1 MPAPWACPSMVGLP
15 VGTFATGATTA
26 EGRLNVPL
34 GGQSTTRRRYSR
46 GTPSTL
52 RAYPA
57 RGIFSA
63 SCTTRCCSGRGS
75 RGSRP
80 RFDARVVI
88 CVAPAPTGA
97 GDRPAWV
104 ELALGPGR
112 PARVRVGARHAGN
125 SERSEPSE
133 PKNDRSPHNTPHEG
147 TLRKK
152 GSEGSEG
159 SGVGD
164 FEDCPPRRHGRM
176 RGLPMRAGLQD
187 HARTHIIRKRGPLLL
202 SGPAPP
208 DRGSAS

>member
-1 MPAPWACPSMVGLP
+1 MPAPWACPSMVGLL

-57 RGIFSA
+57 RGIFSSA
-63 SCTTRCCSGRGS
+63 SCTARCCSGRGP

-80 RFDARVVI
+80 RFDPRVVI
-88 CVAPAPTGA
+88 CVAPAPAEA

-112 PARVRVGARHAGN
+112 
-125 SERSEPSE
+125 
-133 PKNDRSPHNTPHEG
+133 
-147 TLRKK
+147 
-152 GSEGSEG
+152 
-159 SGVGD
+159 
-164 FEDCPPRRHGRM
+164 
-176 RGLPMRAGLQD
+176 
-187 HARTHIIRKRGPLLL
+187 
-202 SGPAPP
+202 
-208 DRGSAS
+208 RGSASARAGGSCTTRCPLSQRGLREGALASHHATKRGCTGLRSWAQLPPRGLCTRVRGRGVPRTSASARADIVAFVPSTE

>member
-1 MPAPWACPSMVGLP
+1 MVGLP
-15 VGTFATGATTA
+15 VDTFATGVTTA
-26 EGRLNVPL
+26 EGRLNVSL
-34 GGQSTTRRRYSR
+34 GGQSTTHRCYSR

-52 RAYPA
+52 RAYAA
-57 RGIFSA
+57 RGIFSSA
-63 SCTTRCCSGRGS
+63 SYTAGCCSGRGS
-75 RGSRP
+75 RGRRP
-80 RFDARVVI
+80 RSDPRVVI
-88 CVAPAPTGA
+88 CVAPAPA
-97 GDRPAWV
+97 EADDRPAWV

-133 PKNDRSPHNTPHEG
+133 PKNDRSLHNTPHEG

-152 GSEGSEG
+152 GSEGSDG

-187 HARTHIIRKRGPLLL
+187 HARTHIIRKRGPLPP
-202 SGPAPP
+202 SGSAPP
-208 DRGSAS
+208 DLGSAGSAA

>member
-1 MPAPWACPSMVGLP
+1 MVGLL

-57 RGIFSA
+57 RGIFSSA
-63 SCTTRCCSGRGS
+63 SCTARCCSGRGS

-80 RFDARVVI
+80 RFDPRVVI
-88 CVAPAPTGA
+88 CVAPAPAEA

-112 PARVRVGARHAGN
+112 PARVRVGARRRELHDPMPFVAAWPSRRRARVSPCYQTGMHWPTFLG
-125 SERSEPSE
+125 SVAAQRLMHPGAWKGRSA
-133 PKNDRSPHNTPHEG
+133 NFGIRT
-147 TLRKK
+147 
-152 GSEGSEG
+152 
-159 SGVGD
+159 
-164 FEDCPPRRHGRM
+164 RRYSSV
-176 RGLPMRAGLQD
+176 RA
-187 HARTHIIRKRGPLLL
+187 
-202 SGPAPP
+202 
-208 DRGSAS
+208 